1 MPRYAARVDAN
12 QAVVVA
18 ALRACGAEVLSLA
31 PMGGGVPDALVL
43 HRGKLHLMEIKDG
56 AKVKSARA
64 LTPAQVEFHKRWPVT
79 VVENVQQ
86 ALAALVSDDVRASD
100 AAGRPTTEGTK

>member
-31 PMGGGVPDALVL
+31 ALGKGVGDILIF
-43 HRGKLHLMEIKDG
+43 HRGQLRMFEIKDG

-100 AAGRPTTEGTK
+100 AAGRP